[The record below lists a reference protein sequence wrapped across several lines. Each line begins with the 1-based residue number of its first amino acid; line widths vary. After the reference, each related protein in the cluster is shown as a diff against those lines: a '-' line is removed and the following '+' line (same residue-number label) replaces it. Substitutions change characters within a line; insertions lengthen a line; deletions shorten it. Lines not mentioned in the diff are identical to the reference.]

1 MYIGIQVDTVA
12 RRLGLTKNIDIGIC
26 GDAKMAADAIGL
38 LLEGSSPACLET
50 ASERLGLAKQEKMAW
65 EQGKISLHWK
75 KCIRQ
80 YVYILL
86 YS

>member
-1 MYIGIQVDTVA
+1 MA

-80 YVYILL
+80 YVLHYTSLQLKFIT
-86 YS
+86 

>member
-80 YVYILL
+80 YV
-86 YS
+86 

>member
-1 MYIGIQVDTVA
+1 MA

-26 GDAKMAADAIGL
+26 GDAKMAAEAIGL

-65 EQGKISLHWK
+65 EQGKIGLHWK
-75 KCIRQ
+75 KCIH
-80 YVYILL
+80 YVM
-86 YS
+86 YSQITLIITNFTF